1 MCTVS
6 PGLLDEA
13 FAHGCKT
20 MEVSELSPPQRL
32 AVESLVH
39 GKDVLVCLPTGSGK
53 SMIFQI
59 LPSVC
64 CYLSSKGVSGFP
76 SDPIIVVASPLLALM
91 RNQVAAMKRKQQS
104 AALVGENPACDQQ
117 IRDGL
122 VTFIYG
128 SPEESGVEGPVED
141 IPISKT
147 SDCFCGR

>member
-1 MCTVS
+1 
-6 PGLLDEA
+6 
-13 FAHGCKT
+13 

-76 SDPIIVVASPLLALM
+76 SDPIVVVASPLLALM

-104 AALVGENPACDQQ
+104 AALVEENPACDQQ

-128 SPEESGVEGPVED
+128 SPEVLVGNPAWRD
-141 IPISKT
+141 LWKT
-147 SDCFCGR
+147 SQYQKRVIAFAVDEVHTAVHWYVVTR